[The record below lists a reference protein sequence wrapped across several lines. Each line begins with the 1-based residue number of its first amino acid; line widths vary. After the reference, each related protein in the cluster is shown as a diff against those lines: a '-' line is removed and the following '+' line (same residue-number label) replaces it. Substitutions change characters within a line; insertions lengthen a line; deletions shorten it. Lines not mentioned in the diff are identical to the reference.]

1 MGPLPVCILHP
12 LPALAVRVVVLP
24 SVLERLLKFPNARRV
39 ADLAAARGNSK
50 ASQATGFFNS
60 NPLQSKGFNRQPTA
74 VKRFQP
80 ASHAPGAEAVPG
92 FWRWSVGALH
102 RVRPRPPPDGPQRQ
116 QLWLPPRHDRPHLP
130 KMVMP
135 PTRRNTEQGQSLKAH
150 RRQFVWSDRGQPH
163 TCVPP
168 PSEAKIVSAMIA
180 SASRSAT
187 FPVRRSTVALSASF
201 SRCKSSAFGQ
211 RPQREQKIK
220 KKNHPHDVGN
230 IETRS
235 PTAMTTIPPPLV
247 PFMRHKRSQKKRTEG
262 GKVGCRPT
270 KPGHSHLPSHSQH
283 GRACEELAP
292 RKQKITPFT
301 LEQQAS

>member
-220 KKNHPHDVGN
+220 KKPPSRCWKYRDPVTDGN
-230 IETRS
+230 DYH
-235 PTAMTTIPPPLV
+235 PPPLGPIHAAQTQSEEAHRGRQSRV
-247 PFMRHKRSQKKRTEG
+247 SAHQTRTFAPAKPFATW
-262 GKVGCRPT
+262 
-270 KPGHSHLPSHSQH
+270 
-283 GRACEELAP
+283 
-292 RKQKITPFT
+292 
-301 LEQQAS
+301 ASV